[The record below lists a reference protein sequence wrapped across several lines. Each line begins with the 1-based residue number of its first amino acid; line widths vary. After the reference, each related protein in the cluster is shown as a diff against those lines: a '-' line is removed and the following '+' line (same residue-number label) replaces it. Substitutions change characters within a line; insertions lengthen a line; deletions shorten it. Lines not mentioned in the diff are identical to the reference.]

1 MTLPGS
7 NRIRLLW
14 LLDLFFLLAALL
26 PGLMGHPYPK
36 PFHPYVEY
44 AGIFIYTA
52 GALCIVALVSRRR
65 KLVAK

>member
-7 NRIRLLW
+7 NLIRLLW
-14 LLDLFFLLAALL
+14 LADSLFLFAALL

-44 AGIFIYTA
+44 GGIFIYVAGGLSITA
-52 GALCIVALVSRRR
+52 FASRRR
-65 KLVAK
+65 SSTAT